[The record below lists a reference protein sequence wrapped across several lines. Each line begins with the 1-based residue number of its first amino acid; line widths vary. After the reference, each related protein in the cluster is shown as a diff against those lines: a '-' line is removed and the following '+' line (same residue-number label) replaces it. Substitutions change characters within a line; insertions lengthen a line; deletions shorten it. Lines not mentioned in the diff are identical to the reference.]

1 MTPASLIAWRKRQ
14 CWTAAE
20 AARQLGLAR
29 NTYMAY
35 EAGTHPIPLY
45 VALACQAL
53 ANGLPPMK

>member
-1 MTPASLIAWRKRQ
+1 MLPAALISWRGRLN
-14 CWTAAE
+14 WSAAE

-45 VALACQAL
+45 VAYACQAI